1 MAVPEYRDEVAITL
15 SIAHPPAQLLISNS
29 PHLSE

>member
-1 MAVPEYRDEVAITL
+1 MAVPEYRDELAIT
-15 SIAHPPAQLLISNS
+15 SPSPTPQLASISNS